1 MKRGLSATP
10 ENNMQPML
18 LIQIKNRLTSL
29 LNPLQ
34 KAKSKTH

>member
-1 MKRGLSATP
+1 MKRSLSATP
-10 ENNMQPML
+10 ENNIQPML
-18 LIQIKNRLTSL
+18 LIQIKTGSTSL